1 MYDIA
6 EIWKIFL
13 KNSSADQKATA
24 AAAGSA
30 EIRSRANATRFLNS
44 GMG

>member
-24 AAAGSA
+24 AAGSA